1 MARVWAANTNG
12 QQTTPLVLSKYTC
25 NKFKANA
32 TYGFQTVLDI
42 EATVKWLI
50 DRNVMYSK

>member
-1 MARVWAANTNG
+1 M
-12 QQTTPLVLSKYTC
+12 VLSKYTC